1 MINKMDD
8 LALAEM
14 SELEALQARYRDGIR
29 HARRNGEDTTPY
41 EVELNYVQRELHVRE
56 QRERFV
62 EKMNRAS
69 FHHENRV

>member
-1 MINKMDD
+1 MDE

-14 SELEALQARYRDGIR
+14 GELEALQSRYRDNIR
-29 HARRNGEDTTPY
+29 RARNRGEDPTPY

-62 EKMNRAS
+62 EKMNRTS
-69 FHHENRV
+69 FQGENRV